1 MKFENEFYFLI
12 HKHDGLDWS
21 QMINLHTKIA
31 GFTTSKVWKD
41 FVCIC
46 GEVIQEKPYH
56 GSDDI
61 FENDTKDALVLS
73 GVGGREAYDTIVS
86 FR

>member
-1 MKFENEFYFLI
+1 MVSNDKSTHKNSRFY
-12 HKHDGLDWS
+12 HKQS
-21 QMINLHTKIA
+21 I
-31 GFTTSKVWKD
+31 KD